1 MLSPQPFRSSTE
13 SSQSGT
19 VLRCWNRVFGSR
31 VTGSSGQRSWPGP
44 VGSRSVWQTRCLTRF
59 FSFCTFEERIRH
71 LGIRGIMCILYFFT
85 SSCLLAQILIICYFL
100 VVHCVL
106 HRSETFGK
114 KHSLVAQRRQNNL
127 LIQSTDIQWLGRV
140 TGSKASGSG
149 RVTGQR
155 FRPGSISAVL
165 VQL

>member
-1 MLSPQPFRSSTE
+1 MYRRLVLMLSPQPFRSSTE

-31 VTGSSGQRSWPGP
+31 VTGSSGQRFWPGR
-44 VGSRSVWQTRCLTRF
+44 VGSGHGQCDRPGVSPGFLVFAHLRREYATLESVGLCV
-59 FSFCTFEERIRH
+59 FCI
-71 LGIRGIMCILYFFT
+71 FT

-127 LIQSTDIQWLGRV
+127 LIQSTDIQ
-140 TGSKASGSG
+140 
-149 RVTGQR
+149 
-155 FRPGSISAVL
+155 
-165 VQL
+165 